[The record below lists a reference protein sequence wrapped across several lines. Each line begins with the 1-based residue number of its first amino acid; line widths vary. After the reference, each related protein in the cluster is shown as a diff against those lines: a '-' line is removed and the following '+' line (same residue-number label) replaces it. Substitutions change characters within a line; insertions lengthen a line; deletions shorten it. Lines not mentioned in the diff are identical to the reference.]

1 MSSRENYKRFLN
13 AIGTNSVKKRSPSLP
28 IFSSISPKSFSKTFC
43 KASKSFVSL
52 RLTIPLTRNRLLAR
66 GTSVPLDPL
75 SAKGMLRKFAIA
87 HKLVCQWRTC
97 TLGLQ
102 LSLRSNADPS
112 VIFLPRKVGS
122 KIRENEP
129 FSLSTRQANAS
140 LVYPFLPSIVLLKS
154 QCPTKADSTI
164 ESPFLPS
171 KSSNF
176 FITENK
182 KQQANLACC
191 FFIFPARC
199 ILISYSIDLISSN
212 PNFTSNLR
220 HRIFFTI

>member
-66 GTSVPLDPL
+66 GTSFPLDPL
-75 SAKGMLRKFAIA
+75 SAKGILRKFAIA

-129 FSLSTRQANAS
+129 FSLTTRQAHAS
-140 LVYPFLPSIVLLKS
+140 LVYPFLSSIVLSQQILSDKS
-154 QCPTKADSTI
+154 RQHQS
-164 ESPFLPS
+164 SPFLP
-171 KSSNF
+171 NQNC
-176 FITENK
+176 NK
-182 KQQANLACC
+182 KHHLITKKADIFSLLSLH
-191 FFIFPARC
+191 FFCALHF
-199 ILISYSIDLISSN
+199 DLLFCKLDFETHQPYEQS
-212 PNFTSNLR
+212 
-220 HRIFFTI
+220 H